1 MRPNFSLE
9 FPSSKNETRIIM
21 SLNHDYKKYKFPTG
35 EKILPKFWN
44 QKKQEVRSNYP
55 FAAEHNVRLMR
66 RSAALTD
73 AINKIIRE
81 GDTVDRD
88 KLAQMMSQLVPVK
101 NPVFNEQSD
110 FFRFIDTFIDDS
122 ASGKRLING
131 QKLSIYT
138 VKGYKVTRNHLLDFQ
153 KKSKQK
159 ITFDSLNNA
168 FYDNFVNY
176 FYEKVIYT
184 EVDEDG
190 NTCSQTKG
198 HTINSV
204 GKHIKNLKVFA
215 AEAIEKGIHVNPELS
230 KKRFRVLS
238 EDTDQIALSI
248 PDLDKIFLLE
258 LPLNSGLEN
267 ARDCFILAAF
277 TGLRFSDLKQLN
289 ESNFIDGNRLR
300 ITTQKTDQKVIIPL
314 HRVVLAIL
322 KKRNGIPPAAI
333 SNQKMNKY
341 IKEVGKRAEL
351 NELVAVSK
359 TRAGQKEVRT
369 LPKYSLITVH
379 TARRSFATNLYLA
392 GMDTLTIKK
401 MTGHHTE
408 KSFLK
413 YIRVSEEENASRAAL
428 HAFFN

>member
-1 MRPNFSLE
+1 
-9 FPSSKNETRIIM
+9 M
-21 SLNHDYKKYKFPTG
+21 SLNYDYKKYKFPSG
-35 EKILPKFWN
+35 EKIMPRFWN

-55 FAAEHNVRLMR
+55 FAAEQNERLR
-66 RSAALTD
+66 NRAAALTD
-73 AINKIIRE
+73 AINKILKDGE
-81 GDTVDRD
+81 PVDRAT
-88 KLAQMMSQLVPVK
+88 LAQMISQNVPVETPLFIVK
-101 NPVFNEQSD
+101 SD

-138 VKGYKVTRNHLLDFQ
+138 IKGYKVTRNHLLEFQ
-153 KKSKQK
+153 KKSRRK
-159 ITFDSLNNA
+159 ITFDTLNNA
-168 FYDNFVNY
+168 FYDDFVNY

-184 EVDEDG
+184 EVDEQG

-215 AEAIEKGIHVNPELS
+215 ADAIEKGIYVNPELS
-230 KKRFRVLS
+230 RKRFRVLS

-248 PDLDKIFLLE
+248 QDLDKIFSLGLS
-258 LPLNSGLEN
+258 PDSGLEN
-267 ARDCFILAAF
+267 ARDCFILAAY

-289 ESNFIDGNRLR
+289 ETNFIDGNRLR
-300 ITTQKTDQKVIIPL
+300 VTTQKTDQKVIIPL

-341 IKEVGKRAEL
+341 IKEVGKLAEL
-351 NELVAVSK
+351 NELVTVSK

>member
-1 MRPNFSLE
+1 
-9 FPSSKNETRIIM
+9 M
-21 SLNHDYKKYKFPTG
+21 SLNHDYKKYKFPSG
-35 EKILPKFWN
+35 EKIVPKFWN
-44 QKKQEVRSNYP
+44 QKKQEVRSNNP
-55 FAAEHNVRLMR
+55 FAAEHNERLKR
-66 RSAALTD
+66 RAAALTD
-73 AINKIIRE
+73 AINKMVKE
-81 GDTVDRD
+81 GEPIDRV
-88 KLAQMMSQLVPVK
+88 KLAQVISQKAPVE
-101 NPVFNEQSD
+101 NPIFIEKTD

-138 VKGYKVTRNHLLDFQ
+138 VKGYKVTRNHLLEFQ
-153 KKSKQK
+153 QKLKRK
-159 ITFDSLNNA
+159 ITFDSLNND

-176 FYEKVIYT
+176 FYEKVIHT
-184 EVDEDG
+184 EVDEEG

-215 AEAIEKGIHVNPELS
+215 SEAIEKGINVNPELS

-248 PDLDKIFLLE
+248 QDLDKIFLLD
-258 LPLNSGLEN
+258 LSFNSGLEN

-314 HRVVLAIL
+314 HRLVLAIL
-322 KKRNGIPPAAI
+322 KKRNGIPPATI

-341 IKEVGKRAEL
+341 IKEVGKLAEL
-351 NELVAVSK
+351 NEAITVSK
-359 TRAGQKEVRT
+359 TRAGQKEART